1 MMRLILIAM
10 ALILALLPD
19 WAMAQ
24 ASIPLITTQPTANG
38 GSDYSLSLQ
47 ILLLMSL
54 LTLLPAALITM
65 TSFTRILIVLAILR
79 QALGTTTTPSNQ
91 IILGLALFLSL
102 FIMAPVFDVAYNAA
116 LMPYMEEQIG
126 FEDALNVAKEPFRE
140 FMFSQTRKTDLAL
153 FSDLGNYGKF
163 ATEDDVPMVV
173 LLPSFLTSELKTA
186 SNWLS
191 AFCALSHYRSRGCRG
206 ADVDGDDDV
215 VADAH
220 FAALQ
225 AHAVRANRWLDSYH
239 RHISVE
245 FLGDQ

>member
-1 MMRLILIAM
+1 MMRLILIAIASM
-10 ALILALLPD
+10 LTLLPD

-38 GSDYSLSLQ
+38 GSDYALSLQ

-153 FSDLGNYGKF
+153 FADLGNYGKF

-186 SNWLS
+186 FQIGFLL
-191 AFCALSHYRSRGCRG
+191 FVPFLII
-206 ADVDGDDDV
+206 DLV
-215 VADAH
+215 VA
-220 FAALQ
+220 
-225 AHAVRANRWLDSYH
+225 AVLMSMGMMMLSPML
-239 RHISVE
+239 ISLPFKLMLFVLIDGWTLITATLVSS
-245 FLGDQ
+245 F

>member
-1 MMRLILIAM
+1 
-10 ALILALLPD
+10 
-19 WAMAQ
+19 
-24 ASIPLITTQPTANG
+24 
-38 GSDYSLSLQ
+38 
-47 ILLLMSL
+47 
-54 LTLLPAALITM
+54 M

-186 SNWLS
+186 FQIGFLL
-191 AFCALSHYRSRGCRG
+191 FVPFLII
-206 ADVDGDDDV
+206 DLV
-215 VADAH
+215 VA
-220 FAALQ
+220 
-225 AHAVRANRWLDSYH
+225 AVLMSMGMMMLSPML
-239 RHISVE
+239 ISLPFKLMLFVLIDGWTLITATLVSS
-245 FLGDQ
+245 F

>member
-1 MMRLILIAM
+1 MMRLILIAIVSM
-10 ALILALLPD
+10 LTLLPD

-140 FMFSQTRKTDLAL
+140 FM
-153 FSDLGNYGKF
+153 
-163 ATEDDVPMVV
+163 
-173 LLPSFLTSELKTA
+173 
-186 SNWLS
+186 LS
-191 AFCALSHYRSRGCRG
+191 LI
-206 ADVDGDDDV
+206 
-215 VADAH
+215 
-220 FAALQ
+220 
-225 AHAVRANRWLDSYH
+225 
-239 RHISVE
+239 HI
-245 FLGDQ
+245 